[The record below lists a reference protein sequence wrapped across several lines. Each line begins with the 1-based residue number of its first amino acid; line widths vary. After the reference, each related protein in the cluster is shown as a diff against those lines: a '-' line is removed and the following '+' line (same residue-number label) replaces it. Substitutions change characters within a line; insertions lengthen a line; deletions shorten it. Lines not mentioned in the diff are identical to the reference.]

1 MWKRLLLCFLSMMVF
16 SFHAQANEVIA
27 IGSAEIYSGN
37 VGSAREQALVNA
49 QRQAVEQGVGAL
61 IDSKTISKNFQIIK
75 DQILSSSRG
84 FVTRYE
90 ILEEGRTADNTAF
103 AIKIRATV
111 SDKNIRNK
119 LTALRILHKKMGN
132 KRLMI
137 IYHKQDRKAVSR
149 KFQTI
154 PALLG
159 ALRSEFNQAG
169 FRVFND
175 QVMAQVYQA
184 IEVAT
189 IVDRP
194 AENLIAL
201 ALDQQAEILVATEL
215 VVGKR
220 GKQGGSFNAMKA
232 EVRLSI
238 YDVSTGRQ
246 IADVVGSGKKLST
259 GKRGGFDDYKDLA
272 EAGST
277 ASRKASN
284 DAITKITD
292 YYQAVGDQGFAY
304 LMVFRNYS
312 QDEEDDILDYLES
325 VPGFKDLTELKNAP
339 NYLELELFSSEGKSR
354 LRRKIRRDLR
364 QKNIEMISQA
374 MTGNRLL
381 FLKPG
386 TENN

>member
-1 MWKRLLLCFLSMMVF
+1 MWKRTLFCLLSLTVLALHA
-16 SFHAQANEVIA
+16 HAQEVIA

-37 VGSAREQALVNA
+37 VGSARNQALINA

-84 FVTRYE
+84 FVTNYE
-90 ILEEGRTADNTAF
+90 ILEEGRTADNSAF
-103 AIKIRATV
+103 EVKIRATV
-111 SDKNIRNK
+111 SDKEIRNK

-137 IYHKQDRKAVSR
+137 VYHKQDHKAVSR
-149 KFQTI
+149 KFQTV

-159 ALRSEFNQAG
+159 VLRSEFNQAG

-175 QVMAQVYQA
+175 EVMDQVYQA

-194 AENLIAL
+194 AEDLISL

-220 GKQGGSFNAMKA
+220 GKEGGSFNAMKA
-232 EVRLSI
+232 DVRLSV

-246 IADVVGSGKKLST
+246 IADVIGSGKKLST
-259 GKRGGFDDYKDLA
+259 GKRGGFDDYKDLT
-272 EAGST
+272 EAGSSAT
-277 ASRKASN
+277 RKAAN
-284 DAITKITD
+284 NAITKITD
-292 YYQAVGDQGFAY
+292 YYQSVGDQGFAY

-312 QDEEDDILDYLES
+312 QDEEDEILNYLES
-325 VPGFKDLTELKNAP
+325 VPGFKGLTELKNAP
-339 NYLELELFSSEGKSR
+339 NYLELELFSSESISR
-354 LRRKIRRDLR
+354 LRRKIRQDLQ
-364 QKNIEMISQA
+364 QKNIELETQA
-374 MTGNRLL
+374 TTTR
-381 FLKPG
+381 
-386 TENN
+386 